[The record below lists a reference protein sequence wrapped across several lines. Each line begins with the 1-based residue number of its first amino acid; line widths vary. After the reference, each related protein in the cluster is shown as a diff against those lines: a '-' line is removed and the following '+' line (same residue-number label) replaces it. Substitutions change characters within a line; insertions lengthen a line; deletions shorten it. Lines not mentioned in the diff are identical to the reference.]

1 MAALATLCRP
11 VLAQPMVIVK
21 TSPGGMTATALL
33 MIVVGTQRT
42 IDAPLTEAVTRM
54 VVSQLKMPVA
64 HAEAAAVQRLGQ
76 QVSTLQWNLPKQ
88 DQEEVLDQQE
98 EVLDQQEMVVEQ
110 LGALVVDVVDA
121 EQQAAR
127 PVCQLDQEVDQ
138 EVAAAMGCV
147 QMIPWGGM
155 ILMAPCIIVAGT
167 VEGSMLANGMET
179 DMQTWAGRRIKPAAP
194 VEGGVLN
201 FTLQVARVLT
211 LSLKS
216 TSAAAAAHTNRS
228 LGPLKMVRTMQL
240 TTSPSARI

>member
-1 MAALATLCRP
+1 
-11 VLAQPMVIVK
+11 MVIVK

-76 QVSTLQWNLPKQ
+76 QVSTPQWNLPKQ
-88 DQEEVLDQQE
+88 EEVLDRQEEVLDQQE